1 MCPQVHPDDSIKVV
15 VRHLEQQVVACD
27 AGVVDDDVETTATS
41 APSRA
46 SRAAVAAPIPCPAP
60 VTTATLELND
70 DLSTSTIKWNDSTVL
85 AVDAAR

>member
-1 MCPQVHPDDSIKVV
+1 VHPDDGIKVV

-46 SRAAVAAPIPCPAP
+46 SRAAVAAPIPSPAP

-70 DLSTSTIKWNDSTVL
+70 DIPTSTMKWNDSTVL